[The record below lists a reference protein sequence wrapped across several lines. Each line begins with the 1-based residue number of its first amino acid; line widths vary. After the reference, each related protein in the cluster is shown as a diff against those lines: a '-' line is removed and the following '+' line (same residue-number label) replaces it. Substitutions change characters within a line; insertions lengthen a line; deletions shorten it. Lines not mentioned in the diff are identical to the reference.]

1 MTAEADTLAPARLE
15 QAARLAQAVAL
26 RVEFRRRH
34 FSEREHLLLGWIL
47 DFSLMCGREDMTAPT
62 LESLGQLAH
71 LSRGNVHGVIKSL
84 ELMRVL
90 SVTREGEVT
99 RYRLN
104 PDTEQW
110 SCRPRL
116 SREELRFALA
126 NLREANGFK
135 TDFFRKQEAAA
146 SFPPLSLDLVFA
158 PAVPASGTVPAK

>member
-1 MTAEADTLAPARLE
+1 MSATPDNLT
-15 QAARLAQAVAL
+15 AARMAQAVAL

-34 FSEREHLLLGWIL
+34 FNEREHLLLGWIL

-71 LSRGNVHGVIKSL
+71 MSKGNVCTCVKAL

-90 SVTREGEVT
+90 TVTREGDVS

-116 SREELRFALA
+116 SRDELRFALA

-135 TDFFRKQEAAA
+135 TDFFVKQTEAAA
-146 SFPPLSLDLVFA
+146 SFQPLSLDVVF
-158 PAVPASGTVPAK
+158 PKSVPTSGTVPQK